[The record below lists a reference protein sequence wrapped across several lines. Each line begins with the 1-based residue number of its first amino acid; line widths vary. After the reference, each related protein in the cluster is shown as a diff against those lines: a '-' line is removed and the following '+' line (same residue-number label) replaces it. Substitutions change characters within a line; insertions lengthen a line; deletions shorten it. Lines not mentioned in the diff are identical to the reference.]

1 MGFQGG
7 GGREVVKRATLL
19 EWLADPS
26 ELAAEVER
34 YARRRA
40 ENADDRTAK
49 VLEGQLLALARR
61 ILSRAGSQQ
70 SSGAE

>member
-1 MGFQGG
+1 MGFQG

-34 YARRRA
+34 
-40 ENADDRTAK
+40 
-49 VLEGQLLALARR
+49 
-61 ILSRAGSQQ
+61 
-70 SSGAE
+70 